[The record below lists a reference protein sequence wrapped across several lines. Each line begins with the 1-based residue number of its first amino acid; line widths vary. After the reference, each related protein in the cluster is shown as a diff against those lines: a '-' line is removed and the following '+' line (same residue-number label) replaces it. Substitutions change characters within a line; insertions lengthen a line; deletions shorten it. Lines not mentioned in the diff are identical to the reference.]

1 LFKDYQMPTRLQSL
15 RPLLAARV
23 ADLLSVFG
31 DANRVRLL
39 WLLTQGEINVTHLA
53 EATGMSVSAVSHHL
67 RQLRHRR
74 LVSVRKT
81 GRQVYYAVDDEH
93 IIALLQQVVSHAR
106 HA

>member
-1 LFKDYQMPTRLQSL
+1 MPDRLQSL
-15 RPLLAARV
+15 RPILAARV

-39 WLLTQGEINVTHLA
+39 WLLTQAEINVTSLA
-53 EATGMSVSAVSHHL
+53 QATGMSVSAVSHHL

-74 LVSVRKT
+74 LVNVRKV
-81 GRQVYYAVDDEH
+81 GREVYYRVDDEH

-106 HA
+106 HL